1 MKIDRI
7 EDMKGGWFVGNF
19 KPSVYQTSDF
29 EVSYKTHYKGEKYT
43 SHYHTLVTEIN
54 YLIRGEMVIQNTLL
68 QAGDIFT
75 LYPYEI
81 ADPEFLTNC
90 ELIVVKV
97 PSANDKIDFKPL

>member
-1 MKIDRI
+1 MKIDNI
-7 EDMKGGWFVGNF
+7 KNMKGGWFVGGF
-19 KPSVYQTSDF
+19 KPAAYQTNDF
-29 EVSYKTHYKGEKYT
+29 EVSYKTHYKGEKYN

-54 YLIRGEMVIQNTLL
+54 YLIRGEMTIQNTLL

-81 ADPEFLTNC
+81 ADPEFLTDC

-97 PSANDKIDFKPL
+97 PSANDKIDFKLL